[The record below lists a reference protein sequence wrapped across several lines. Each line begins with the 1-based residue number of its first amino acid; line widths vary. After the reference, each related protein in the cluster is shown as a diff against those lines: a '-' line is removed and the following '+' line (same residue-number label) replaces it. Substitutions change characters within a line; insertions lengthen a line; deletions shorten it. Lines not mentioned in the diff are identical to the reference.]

1 MLILTRK
8 AGQSI
13 MIGDEIVVTVL
24 ETKGNQVRLGL
35 TAPMD
40 VAVHREE
47 IFNKIQKENE
57 NGE

>member
-35 TAPMD
+35 TAPID

>member
-13 MIGDEIVVTVL
+13 MIGHEIVVTVL

>member
-1 MLILTRK
+1 
-8 AGQSI
+8 